1 MHVTQRT
8 ARFFHR
14 CCATT
19 TAVGV
24 LRLTGLGVCAPEGEG
39 GQVGGGG
46 AHCVRW
52 AHLCTP
58 LPYPPLGVA
67 RKVTVPEKHA
77 RSIYVYCVVAS
88 RANVLCACTLST
100 ADEGIT
106 LITVLYSMCCVQ
118 HTKELQYRMCK

>member
-1 MHVTQRT
+1 MLRNHHGSGCTPT
-8 ARFFHR
+8 DWFR
-14 CCATT
+14 C
-19 TAVGV
+19 
-24 LRLTGLGVCAPEGEG
+24 VCAG
-39 GQVGGGG
+39 GGGG
-46 AHCVRW
+46 AGRGGGAQCVRW

-58 LPYPPLGVA
+58 LPYPPGGVA

-106 LITVLYSMCCVQ
+106 LITVLDEDLTLNVKK
-118 HTKELQYRMCK
+118 TE